1 MRFDRRTATTYPFI
15 TVCLI
20 VLASSRPTPGRA
32 AVDVDRVRSRYEK
45 KEYRIPMRD
54 GVKLFTIV
62 YAPRDGSKKYPILLE
77 RTPYGIGPYGAN
89 SYREALGPSRLFEES
104 GYIFVYQDVRGC
116 YMSEGEFEDVR
127 PCLVDR
133 RDARAIDESTDAYD
147 TIDWLIKN
155 SPNSNGKVGLWGISY
170 PGFYAAAALVAA
182 HPAIAAVSPQ
192 APIVDWFV
200 GDDTHHNGA
209 LFLQQEFN
217 FDAVFG
223 IPRSGPTTESNP
235 AFHHG
240 TDDAYRFFLDLGPIA
255 RVNELYFHG
264 KHEFWNDVMNH
275 GTYDLFWKRRDLS
288 RRIDRVKSP
297 VLTVGGW
304 YDAEDLYGSLH
315 VFRRIEETSP
325 GTENVLAMGPW
336 AHGGWND
343 PDGGSSLGPIL
354 FGSST
359 SRYYQTNI
367 EFPFFEKHLKNRGS
381 WNPAKAIV
389 FETGRNAWREL
400 DAWPPRTAR
409 RRSLY
414 PGSAGT
420 LGFEEPR
427 SRAMSFDEF
436 VSDPADPVPYTSK
449 ISIDY
454 PASFMIEDQRFVAGR
469 ADVVSYRSAPLE
481 NDLTIAGPIEIDL
494 YVSTSGTDSDWV
506 VKVIDEYPDRV
517 DRIAADSDPARDR
530 PSPDRAPAVPGR
542 DPSHAPLDRLAG
554 YQRLVRGD
562 VMRGK
567 FRESLENPKPFEPN
581 RPTRVR
587 FDMQDI
593 YHTFLRGHR
602 LMIQI
607 QGSWF
612 PLVDRNPQTF
622 VDIYHARAGD
632 FHKATQRVY
641 HDRDRPSRINVRV
654 IP

>member
-15 TVCLI
+15 TACLI
-20 VLASSRPTPGRA
+20 VLTLSRPSPGRA

-77 RTPYGIGPYGAN
+77 RTPYGIGPYGADA
-89 SYREALGPSRLFEES
+89 YREALGPSRLFEES

-127 PCLVDR
+127 PCLIDR

-147 TIDWLIKN
+147 TVDWLIKTT
-155 SPNSNGKVGLWGISY
+155 PNSNGKVGLWGISY
-170 PGFYAAAALVAA
+170 PGFYAAAALVEA

-255 RVNELYFHG
+255 RANELYFHG
-264 KHEFWNDVMNH
+264 KHKFWNDVMNH

-288 RRIDRVKSP
+288 RHIDRVKSP

-315 VFRRIEETSP
+315 VFQRIEVTSP

-336 AHGGWND
+336 AHGAWND

-359 SRYYQTNI
+359 SRYYQTEI

-481 NDLTIAGPIEIDL
+481 NDLTIAGPIEVDL

-506 VKVIDEYPDRV
+506 VKVIDEYPDRL
-517 DRIAADSDPARDR
+517 DRKASDAARDR

-587 FDMQDI
+587 FDMQDV

-632 FHKATQRVY
+632 FHRATQRVY

-654 IP
+654 FP

>member
-1 MRFDRRTATTYPFI
+1 MRFDRRTATTHPLI
-15 TVCLI
+15 TACLI
-20 VLASSRPTPGRA
+20 ILALSRPSPGRA

-77 RTPYGIGPYGAN
+77 RTPYGIGPYGADA
-89 SYREALGPSRLFEES
+89 YREALGPSRLFEES

-155 SPNSNGKVGLWGISY
+155 TKNSNGKVGLWGISY
-170 PGFYAAAALVAA
+170 PGFYAAAALVEA

-255 RVNELYFHG
+255 RANELYFHG
-264 KHEFWNDVMNH
+264 KHKFWNDVMNH

-288 RRIDRVKSP
+288 RHIDRVKSP

-359 SRYYQTNI
+359 SRYYQTEI

-481 NDLTIAGPIEIDL
+481 NDLTIAGPIEVDL

-506 VKVIDEYPDRV
+506 VKVIDEYPDRL
-517 DRIAADSDPARDR
+517 DRKASDAARDR
-530 PSPDRAPAVPGR
+530 PSPDRDPAVPGR

-581 RPTRVR
+581 RSTRVR
-587 FDMQDI
+587 FDMQDV

>member
-1 MRFDRRTATTYPFI
+1 
-15 TVCLI
+15 
-20 VLASSRPTPGRA
+20 
-32 AVDVDRVRSRYEK
+32 
-45 KEYRIPMRD
+45 MRD

-62 YAPRDGSKKYPILLE
+62 YAPRESSKIYPILLE

-89 SYREALGPSRLFEES
+89 AYRETLGPSRLFEES

-116 YMSEGEFEDVR
+116 YMSEGSFEDVR
-127 PCLVDR
+127 PCLLDR

-147 TIDWLIKN
+147 TIDWLIKTL
-155 SPNSNGKVGLWGISY
+155 PNSNGKVGLWGISY
-170 PGFYAAAALVAA
+170 PAFYAAAALVDA
-182 HPAIAAVSPQ
+182 HPAISAASPQ
-192 APIVDWFV
+192 APLVDWFV

-255 RVNELYFHG
+255 RADELYFHG
-264 KHEFWNDVMNH
+264 KHKFWNDVMNH
-275 GTYDLFWKRRDLS
+275 GNYDLFWKRRNLLPHL
-288 RRIDRVKSP
+288 DRVKAP

-304 YDAEDLYGSLH
+304 FDAEDLYGSLH
-315 VFRRIEETSP
+315 VFQRIEETSP
-325 GTENVLAMGPW
+325 GIENVLAMGPW

-343 PDGGSSLGPIL
+343 FDGGASLGPIT

-359 SRYYQTNI
+359 SRYYQTKI

-389 FETGRNAWREL
+389 FETGRNSWREL
-400 DAWPPRTAR
+400 DAWPPRNAL
-409 RRSLY
+409 RRSIYL
-414 PGSAGT
+414 GSAGT
-420 LGFEEPR
+420 VGFDEPR
-427 SRAMSFDEF
+427 DRAISFDEF
-436 VSDPADPVPYTSK
+436 VSDPADPVPYTSI

-454 PASFMIEDQRFVAGR
+454 PATFMIEDQRFVAGR
-469 ADVVSYRSAPLE
+469 ADVVSYRSAKLE
-481 NDLTIAGPIEIDL
+481 NDLTIAGPIEVDL

-506 VKVIDEYPDRV
+506 VKVIDEYPVRV
-517 DRIAADSDPARDR
+517 DRIAAAK
-530 PSPDRAPAVPGR
+530 APLDDLPHDQPRVTPGR
-542 DPSHAPLDRLAG
+542 DPSRQAPLDRLAG

-567 FRESLENPKPFEPN
+567 FRERLENPKLFEPN

-587 FDMQDI
+587 FSLQDV

-632 FHKATQRVY
+632 FQKATQRVY
-641 HDRDRPSRINVRV
+641 HDRERPSRIEVRV
-654 IP
+654 VPN